1 MDSMYTRTQML
12 IKEEGIEKLKA
23 SKVLVIGLGGVGG
36 YVVEALARAGV
47 GHIGLVDNDT
57 LKESNLNRQILAT
70 TSTIG
75 MHKTDAAKDRILSIN
90 PNCKIDTYACTY
102 PSSEIDISMYD
113 YIADAIDTITS
124 KIALVKEADEKGV
137 KIISSLSTGNRIEG
151 TYYVKDIYKTENC
164 PMAKVMRKKLKEIGI
179 KKLKVVWS
187 PDGAMEGSETLEEGG
202 RHIPGSIS
210 YIPGIAGLTIAGE
223 IIRDLL
229 KD

>member
-1 MDSMYTRTQML
+1 MEDIYTRTRML
-12 IKEEGIEKLKA
+12 IKDEGVEKLKA

-36 YVVEALARAGV
+36 YIVEALARAGV
-47 GHIGLVDNDT
+47 GCIGLVDNDT
-57 LKESNLNRQILAT
+57 IKESNLNRQILAT
-70 TSTIG
+70 KDSIG
-75 MHKTDAAKDRILSIN
+75 KLKTDVAKERILSIN
-90 PNCKIDTYACTY
+90 PTCDIKTYSETY
-102 PSSEIDISMYD
+102 PNKDIDIENYD

-124 KIALVKEADEKGV
+124 KIQLVKDANEKGIR
-137 KIISSLSTGNRIEG
+137 IISSLSTGNRIEG

-210 YIPGIAGLTIAGE
+210 FIPGIAGLTIAGE
-223 IIRDLL
+223 IIRDLINN
-229 KD
+229 

>member
-1 MDSMYTRTQML
+1 MEDIYTRTRML

-47 GHIGLVDNDT
+47 GCIGLVDNDT
-57 LKESNLNRQILAT
+57 IKESNLNRQILAT
-70 TSTIG
+70 KESIG
-75 MHKTDAAKDRILSIN
+75 KLKTDVAKERILSIN
-90 PNCKIDTYACTY
+90 PSCEIKTYSETY
-102 PSSEIDISMYD
+102 PNKDIDIENYD

-124 KIALVKEADEKGV
+124 KIQLVKDANEKGI

-210 YIPGIAGLTIAGE
+210 FIPGIAGLTIAGE
-223 IIRDLL
+223 IIRDLINN
-229 KD
+229 

>member
-1 MDSMYTRTQML
+1 MEDIYTRTRML
-12 IKEEGIEKLKA
+12 IKDEGVEKLKA

-36 YVVEALARAGV
+36 YIVEALARAGV
-47 GHIGLVDNDT
+47 GCIGLVDNDT
-57 LKESNLNRQILAT
+57 IKESNLNRQILAT
-70 TSTIG
+70 KESIG
-75 MHKTDAAKDRILSIN
+75 KLKTDVAKERILSIN
-90 PNCKIDTYACTY
+90 PSCEIKTYSETY
-102 PSSEIDISMYD
+102 PNKDIDIENYD

-124 KIALVKEADEKGV
+124 KIQLVKDANEKGI

-210 YIPGIAGLTIAGE
+210 FIPGIAGLTIAGE
-223 IIRDLL
+223 IIRDLINN
-229 KD
+229 

>member
-1 MDSMYTRTQML
+1 MEDIYTRTRML
-12 IKEEGIEKLKA
+12 IKNEGVEKLKA

-47 GHIGLVDNDT
+47 GCIGLVDNDT
-57 LKESNLNRQILAT
+57 IKESNLNRQILAT
-70 TSTIG
+70 KESIG
-75 MHKTDAAKDRILSIN
+75 KLKTDVAKERILSIN
-90 PNCKIDTYACTY
+90 PSCEIKTYSETY
-102 PSSEIDISMYD
+102 PNKDIDIENYD

-124 KIALVKEADEKGV
+124 KIQLVKDANEKGI

-164 PMAKVMRKKLKEIGI
+164 PMAKVMRKKLKELGI

-210 YIPGIAGLTIAGE
+210 FIPGIAGLTIAGE
-223 IIRDLL
+223 IIRDLINN
-229 KD
+229 

>member
-1 MDSMYTRTQML
+1 MEDIYTRTKML

-47 GHIGLVDNDT
+47 GCIGLVDNDT
-57 LKESNLNRQILAT
+57 IKESNLNRQILAT
-70 TSTIG
+70 KESIG
-75 MHKTDAAKDRILSIN
+75 KLKTDVAKERILSIN
-90 PNCKIDTYACTY
+90 PSCEIKTYSETY
-102 PSSEIDISMYD
+102 PNKDIDIENYD

-124 KIALVKEADEKGV
+124 KIALVKDANEKGI

-164 PMAKVMRKKLKEIGI
+164 PMAKVMRKKLKELGI

-210 YIPGIAGLTIAGE
+210 FIPGIAGLTIAGE

-229 KD
+229 K

>member
-1 MDSMYTRTQML
+1 MEDIYTRTRML

-47 GHIGLVDNDT
+47 GCIGLVDNDT
-57 LKESNLNRQILAT
+57 IKESNLNRQILAT
-70 TSTIG
+70 KESIG
-75 MHKTDAAKDRILSIN
+75 KLKTDVAKERILSIN
-90 PNCKIDTYACTY
+90 PSCEIKTYSETY
-102 PSSEIDISMYD
+102 PSKDIDIENYD

-124 KIALVKEADEKGV
+124 KIQLVKDANEKGI

-164 PMAKVMRKKLKEIGI
+164 PMAKVMRKKLKELGI

-210 YIPGIAGLTIAGE
+210 FIPGIAGLTIAGE
-223 IIRDLL
+223 IIRDLINN
-229 KD
+229 

>member
-1 MDSMYTRTQML
+1 MEDIYTRTRML
-12 IKEEGIEKLKA
+12 IKDEGVEKLKA

-36 YVVEALARAGV
+36 YIVEALARV
-47 GHIGLVDNDT
+47 GIGYIGLVDNDT
-57 LKESNLNRQILAT
+57 IKESNLNRQILAT
-70 TSTIG
+70 KDSIG
-75 MHKTDAAKDRILSIN
+75 KLKTEVAKERILSIN
-90 PNCKIDTYACTY
+90 PNCEIKTYSETY
-102 PSSEIDISMYD
+102 PNKDIDIENYD

-124 KIALVKEADEKGV
+124 KIQLVKDANEKGV

-164 PMAKVMRKKLKEIGI
+164 PMAKVMRKKLKELGI

-210 YIPGIAGLTIAGE
+210 FIPGIAGLTIAGE
-223 IIRDLL
+223 IIRDLINN
-229 KD
+229 

>member
-1 MDSMYTRTQML
+1 MEDIYTRTRML

-47 GHIGLVDNDT
+47 GCIGLVDNDT
-57 LKESNLNRQILAT
+57 IKESNLNRQILAT
-70 TSTIG
+70 KESIG
-75 MHKTDAAKDRILSIN
+75 KLKTDVAKERILSIN
-90 PNCKIDTYACTY
+90 PSCEIKTYSETY
-102 PSSEIDISMYD
+102 PNKDIDIENYD

-124 KIALVKEADEKGV
+124 KIALVKEAGEKGV

-164 PMAKVMRKKLKEIGI
+164 PMAKVMRKKLKEAGI

-187 PDGAMEGSETLEEGG
+187 PDGSMKDSETLEEAG

-210 YIPGIAGLTIAGE
+210 YIPAIAGLTIAGE

-229 KD
+229 K

>member
-1 MDSMYTRTQML
+1 MEDIYTRTRML
-12 IKEEGIEKLKA
+12 IKDEGVEKLKA

-36 YVVEALARAGV
+36 YIVEALARAGV
-47 GHIGLVDNDT
+47 GCIGLVDNDT
-57 LKESNLNRQILAT
+57 IKESNLNRQILAT
-70 TSTIG
+70 KESIG
-75 MHKTDAAKDRILSIN
+75 KLKTDVAKERILSIN
-90 PNCKIDTYACTY
+90 PSCEIKTYSETY
-102 PSSEIDISMYD
+102 PNKDIDIENYD

-124 KIALVKEADEKGV
+124 KIQLVKDANEKGI

-164 PMAKVMRKKLKEIGI
+164 PMAKVMRKKLKELGI

-210 YIPGIAGLTIAGE
+210 FIPGIAGLTIAGE
-223 IIRDLL
+223 IIRDLINN
-229 KD
+229 

>member
-1 MDSMYTRTQML
+1 MEDIYTRTKML
-12 IKEEGIEKLKA
+12 IKDEGVEKLKA

-36 YVVEALARAGV
+36 YIVEALARAGV
-47 GHIGLVDNDT
+47 GCIGLVDNDT
-57 LKESNLNRQILAT
+57 IKESNLNRQILAT
-70 TSTIG
+70 KDSIG
-75 MHKTDAAKDRILSIN
+75 KLKTEVAKERILSIN
-90 PNCKIDTYACTY
+90 PNCEIKTYSETY
-102 PSSEIDISMYD
+102 PNKDIDIENYD

-164 PMAKVMRKKLKEIGI
+164 PMAKVMRKKLKELGI

-210 YIPGIAGLTIAGE
+210 FIPGIAGLTIAGE
-223 IIRDLL
+223 IIRDLINN
-229 KD
+229 

>member
-1 MDSMYTRTQML
+1 MEDIYTRTRML

-47 GHIGLVDNDT
+47 GCIGLVDNDT
-57 LKESNLNRQILAT
+57 IKESNLNRQILAT
-70 TSTIG
+70 KESIG
-75 MHKTDAAKDRILSIN
+75 KLKTDVAKERILSIN
-90 PNCKIDTYACTY
+90 PSCEIKTYSETY
-102 PSSEIDISMYD
+102 PNKDIDIENYD

-124 KIALVKEADEKGV
+124 KIQLVKDANEKGI

-164 PMAKVMRKKLKEIGI
+164 PMAKVMRKKLKELGI

-210 YIPGIAGLTIAGE
+210 FIPGIAGLTIAGE
-223 IIRDLL
+223 IIRDLINN
-229 KD
+229 